1 MLLNPT
7 STVPHTLL
15 GQEVTLSTRPPVQTH
30 LQTIETV
37 RTNTVSTQVHVQPTP
52 MITPSD
58 GSQGGSRG
66 TPIAL
71 ILGCTVVG
79 ALALIVLVVVAITIA
94 CFVGRRKKSKPQTE
108 DRSSSQ
114 VGTNRYE
121 HSKPLYAEVFKPPPP
136 PIPERTTDS
145 PVSNSNEVH
154 QLPEPREILA
164 YDIDIPETFRPF
176 APPPPVAGMSNGT
189 NTMTLNGGANIYD
202 IPEAMYV
209 VDDSDA
215 PDWLYNIRSNSA
227 TGDGDS
233 YYDQV
238 ETVHDDHRGLTSS
251 LQPLTPSV
259 KSSQDNFVS
268 HTLPAR
274 FRSAS
279 KPKGRESPDYDY
291 VYNETLEP
299 SMLQN
304 SVSFDG
310 SEQGLPYA
318 PIYDS
323 PKPLKKS
330 EELLHISRQ
339 KIVEIRNLGV
349 GHFGK
354 VVLGAT
360 VGISLKDLG
369 LGENDDRNR
378 SLLVAIKKLKE
389 DADSLLRDSFD
400 KEIKFMTRLKHANVV
415 RLLGV
420 CRGTESF
427 LMMEYMENGDLNEF
441 LRKQKLVA
449 DVVPVLQDGDVT
461 PLILLYMSVQVASG
475 MRYLASRNFVHR
487 DLAARNCLVGR
498 DFVVKIS
505 DFGMSRKLYDS
516 MYYRVQGHL
525 ILPIRWMA
533 YESFYGKFSVKSDV
547 WSFGVTIWEIFT
559 LAENEPYHEMTDEEL
574 IANAIKE
581 EGRKLLSHP
590 GACPK
595 EVYEIMR
602 RCWVHNPIMRADF
615 EEVYSRLFMAY
626 TKLSKQFDPTTSAP
640 N

>member
-1 MLLNPT
+1 
-7 STVPHTLL
+7 
-15 GQEVTLSTRPPVQTH
+15 
-30 LQTIETV
+30 
-37 RTNTVSTQVHVQPTP
+37 

-136 PIPERTTDS
+136 PIPEHTTDS

-209 VDDSDA
+209 VDDSDT

-590 GACPK
+590 GVCPK

-602 RCWVHNPIMRADF
+602 RCWVHDPIMRADF

>member
-1 MLLNPT
+1 M
-7 STVPHTLL
+7 
-15 GQEVTLSTRPPVQTH
+15 
-30 LQTIETV
+30 
-37 RTNTVSTQVHVQPTP
+37 
-52 MITPSD
+52 
-58 GSQGGSRG
+58 
-66 TPIAL
+66 
-71 ILGCTVVG
+71 
-79 ALALIVLVVVAITIA
+79 
-94 CFVGRRKKSKPQTE
+94 
-108 DRSSSQ
+108 
-114 VGTNRYE
+114 
-121 HSKPLYAEVFKPPPP
+121 
-136 PIPERTTDS
+136 
-145 PVSNSNEVH
+145 
-154 QLPEPREILA
+154 
-164 YDIDIPETFRPF
+164 
-176 APPPPVAGMSNGT
+176 
-189 NTMTLNGGANIYD
+189 
-202 IPEAMYV
+202 
-209 VDDSDA
+209 
-215 PDWLYNIRSNSA
+215 
-227 TGDGDS
+227 
-233 YYDQV
+233 
-238 ETVHDDHRGLTSS
+238 
-251 LQPLTPSV
+251 
-259 KSSQDNFVS
+259 
-268 HTLPAR
+268 
-274 FRSAS
+274 
-279 KPKGRESPDYDY
+279 
-291 VYNETLEP
+291 
-299 SMLQN
+299 
-304 SVSFDG
+304 
-310 SEQGLPYA
+310 
-318 PIYDS
+318 
-323 PKPLKKS
+323 
-330 EELLHISRQ
+330 
-339 KIVEIRNLGV
+339 
-349 GHFGK
+349 K

-389 DADSLLRDSFD
+389 DADSLLRESFD

-461 PLILLYMSVQVASG
+461 PLILLYLSVQVASG

-516 MYYRVQGHL
+516 VYYRVQGHL

-581 EGRKLLSHP
+581 EGRKLPSHP

-602 RCWVHNPIMRADF
+602 RCWVHDPIMRADF

>member
-1 MLLNPT
+1 
-7 STVPHTLL
+7 
-15 GQEVTLSTRPPVQTH
+15 
-30 LQTIETV
+30 
-37 RTNTVSTQVHVQPTP
+37 

-58 GSQGGSRG
+58 GSQGGSRR

-71 ILGCTVVG
+71 ILGCTIVG
-79 ALALIVLVVVAITIA
+79 ALALIVLVVVTITIA
-94 CFVGRRKKSKPQTE
+94 CFVGRRKKSKPQTGG
-108 DRSSSQ
+108 SSNGR
-114 VGTNRYE
+114 VRTNHE

-145 PVSNSNEVH
+145 PVSNLNEEQ
-154 QLPEPREILA
+154 QLPEPHEILA
-164 YDIDIPETFRPF
+164 YDIDIPGTFRPF
-176 APPPPVAGMSNGT
+176 APPPPVAGMSNGPI
-189 NTMTLNGGANIYD
+189 TMTQNGGANIYD

-209 VDDSDA
+209 DDSDA
-215 PDWLYNIRSNSA
+215 PDWLYYAGSNSA
-227 TGDGDS
+227 IGDGDS

-251 LQPLTPSV
+251 LQPLTPSSQ
-259 KSSQDNFVS
+259 SSQDKFGVS

-274 FRSAS
+274 FRSAG
-279 KPKGRESPDYDY
+279 KHNGRESPDYDY

-310 SEQGLPYA
+310 SERGLPYA

-389 DADSLLRDSFD
+389 DADSFLRESFD

-420 CRGTESF
+420 CNGTESF
-427 LMMEYMENGDLNEF
+427 LMMEYMENGDLHEF
-441 LRKQKLVA
+441 LRKQKLVP

-475 MRYLASRNFVHR
+475 MRYLASKNFVHR

-516 MYYRVQGHL
+516 VYYRVQGHL

-533 YESFYGKFSVKSDV
+533 YECFYGKFSVKSDV

-559 LAENEPYHEMTDEEL
+559 LAENEPYHQMTDEEL
-574 IANAIKE
+574 IDNAIKE
-581 EGRKLLSHP
+581 EGRKRLSHP

-595 EVYEIMR
+595 EVYNIMR
-602 RCWVHNPIMRADF
+602 RCWVHDPILRADF
-615 EEVYSRLFMAY
+615 DEVYSRLFVAY
-626 TKLSKQFDPTTSAP
+626 TKLSKQFDRTTSAR